1 MPGRDIIVIGASA
14 GGVQVLAD
22 LIGDLPQDLP
32 ASVFIVIH
40 LAPFGTS
47 AMPAILSRSGRLAAV
62 HPKDGE
68 TIEPGKVYVAPPDHH
83 LIIEPDRVR
92 ISRGPTENGYRPA
105 VDVLFRTAAQV
116 YGPRVVGVV
125 LTGNL
130 DDGTA
135 GLALIKKYRGTA
147 VVQDPEEADY
157 PGMPRSAIA
166 SVAVDHILPL
176 AGIGPLLVELA
187 HQPLSD
193 LEPDPEEGDAMEIK
207 DELERGEDREG
218 KGDPSGFTCPEC
230 GGALFEREKAE
241 VIHFRCR
248 TGHAYSPESLLA
260 KQSETLEATLW
271 AALRALEENAALAR
285 RMERW
290 MLQRQRERHRAAGAE
305 ARYTQRA
312 QEAERHAEVLRRVLV
327 DEPEKQGEGTFRDT
341 AGARTPSG

>member
-1 MPGRDIIVIGASA
+1 MPGRDIIVMGASA

-22 LIGDLPQDLP
+22 LIGELPANLP

-40 LAPFGTS
+40 LAPHGTS
-47 AMPAILSRSGRLAAV
+47 AMPSILSRAGKLKAV
-62 HPKDGE
+62 HPRDGE
-68 TIEPGKVYVAPPDHH
+68 RIEHGKVYVAPPDHH
-83 LIIEPDRVR
+83 LLIEPDRVR

-105 VDVLFRTAAQV
+105 VDVLFRTASQV
-116 YGPRVVGVV
+116 YGPRVIGVV

-135 GLALIKKYRGTA
+135 GLALIKKYRGIA

-166 SVAVDHILPL
+166 SVDVDHVLPVSS
-176 AGIGPLLVELA
+176 IGPLLAHLA
-187 HQPLSD
+187 GQEAEDPV
-193 LEPDPEEGDAMEIK
+193 PEEDAMEIK
-207 DELERGEDREG
+207 NELERGEDREG
-218 KGDPSGFTCPEC
+218 KGDPSGFSCPEC
-230 GGALFEREKAE
+230 GGTLFEREKAE
-241 VIHFRCR
+241 VVHFRCR

-260 KQSETLEATLW
+260 KQSATLEATLW

-290 MLQRQRERHRAAGAE
+290 MIQRERERHHPAGAE

-312 QEAERHAEVLRRVLV
+312 QEAERHAEVLRRVLME
-327 DEPEKQGEGTFRDT
+327 EPEKVADRAHEK
-341 AGARTPSG
+341 A